1 LLLISS
7 LQQTSALLAI
17 SAIMGS
23 MREDTDCKTVQLSAQ
38 CMQQLN
44 VCMMCEQAV

>member
-17 SAIMGS
+17 SATVGS

-38 CMQQLN
+38 CMHHE
-44 VCMMCEQAV
+44 VWTGCVASRT